1 MGSVFEAI
9 DGKDLAE
16 TMVER
21 IMRTTSHAEALKEL
35 RAAFPQSPL
44 TERVAALELLIN
56 RGARDHIP
64 R

>member
-1 MGSVFEAI
+1 MGSVIEAS

-56 RGARDHIP
+56 RGGRNHIP